1 MKIKVNKKEYEQ
13 LLARVEQLE
22 RDNAN
27 SWEKFFDAERKL
39 RQEFRDSLESYFTN
53 KCQVVMVKRDKD
65 EIVAELRK
73 RAMDNIFREQEK
85 E

>member
-1 MKIKVNKKEYEQ
+1 MKIKVDKKEYEQ
-13 LLARVEQLE
+13 LLARVEELE

-27 SWEKFFDAERKL
+27 SWEKFFDSERRL
-39 RQEFRDSLESYFTN
+39 RQEFRDSLESYFTD
-53 KCQVVMVKRDKD
+53 KCQVVMIKRDKD

-73 RAMDNIFREQEK
+73 QAMDNIFKKQEK